1 MPKLTSYVLYIYTYI
16 SLAVMAESFDSEYH
30 TQFASFV
37 EPGHDLELEP
47 MNAFYLPVPDNVSLL
62 RGQHQGV
69 ILRCRTHL
77 C

>member
-1 MPKLTSYVLYIYTYI
+1 MPKLTSCVSYIYTYI
-16 SLAVMAESFDSEYH
+16 SLAVMAESFDSEYY

-47 MNAFYLPVPDNVSLL
+47 LDAIYVPDNVSLL
-62 RGQHQGV
+62 RGQPPGV
-69 ILRCRTHL
+69 ILRCWTHL